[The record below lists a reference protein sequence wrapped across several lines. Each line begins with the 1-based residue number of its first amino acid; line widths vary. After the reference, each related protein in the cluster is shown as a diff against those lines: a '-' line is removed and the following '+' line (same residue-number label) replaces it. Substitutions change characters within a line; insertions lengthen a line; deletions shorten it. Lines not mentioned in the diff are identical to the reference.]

1 MADATAPGLTCPSAQ
16 PDMADAKVF
25 GVLDGTPDEPRI
37 SYLRSDAKVG
47 ADVIADLQVD
57 PVSVFRFSAQCETS
71 RCAQFDGHACGLG
84 KRIVDGLSPVVD
96 ALPPCQVR
104 ATCRWYAE
112 NGSAACLR
120 CPQVVTLVRRDG
132 SRLSRVAQL

>member
-1 MADATAPGLTCPSAQ
+1 MADATAQGLTCPSAH

-47 ADVIADLQVD
+47 AEVIGALQVD
-57 PVSVFRFSAQCETS
+57 PVSVFRFSAQCETT

-84 KRIVDGLSPVVD
+84 KRIVEGLSPIVD
-96 ALPPCQVR
+96 ALPPCQIR

-120 CPQVVTLVRRDG
+120 CPQIVTLVRRDS